1 MKKISLVLSLL
12 VIFLLPVT
20 TSAAPLSEIKAY
32 VEDNYVGHIN
42 GDLQQA
48 TTVEQVIDMLDPYST
63 YYTAEQFE
71 QFMNSVN
78 MTSVGIGIVIEQHE
92 KGILTQDVI
101 ENGSAFE
108 AGVEVGDIITHI
120 NGRSTAGLSTSDA
133 SSRILGEENTTVTL
147 TFLKANGQSVTKT
160 ITRKPFSLPNVT
172 SKLMYGHV
180 GYISLASFSSDAASL
195 IKKAI
200 RDLTAKGATSFIL
213 DLQNNGGGYVSAAEE
228 VIGLFPH
235 AKIAYTEK
243 NTSGEKTVYA
253 KRQSVQFPTN
263 TRVLINRYSASASEM
278 TAAALVD
285 QKAAILYGERTYG
298 KGTMQSFYELS
309 DGSYLKLTMA
319 KFAGPIET
327 AINEVGVKPHIE
339 TTGNALHEAHAE
351 AIIEQYPQYR
361 ELPSLQ
367 NVPMTKTFTVNFNG
381 TVGTVP
387 NGAIELVQLGKNK
400 IDIAIEKQGATLFV
414 TPAQPLVS
422 GEQYMLMIH
431 PTIKGPANN
440 VLRKGAYLYITV
452 K

>member
-1 MKKISLVLSLL
+1 MKKISLLLSLL

-20 TSAAPLSEIKAY
+20 TSAAPLNEIKTY
-32 VEDNYVGHIN
+32 VEEHYVGDIN

-71 QFMNSVN
+71 QFTNSVN

-92 KGILTQDVI
+92 KGILIQDVI
-101 ENGSAFE
+101 ENGSAFA

-120 NGRSTAGLSTSDA
+120 NGRSTVGLSTSDA
-133 SSRILGEENTTVTL
+133 SSLILGKENTTVTL
-147 TFLKANGQSVTKT
+147 TFLKANGQSVKKT
-160 ITRKPFSLPNVT
+160 IVRKPFSLPNVT

-228 VIGLFPH
+228 VIGLFPN
-235 AKIAYTEK
+235 AKGAYTYIDAL
-243 NTSGEKTVYA
+243 GEEIVYA

-263 TRVLINRYSASASEM
+263 TRVLVNRYSASASEM

-285 QKAAILYGERTYG
+285 QKSAILYGERTYG

-319 KFAGPIET
+319 KFAGPVGT
-327 AINEVGVKPHIE
+327 AINEVGVRPHIE
-339 TTGNALHEAHAE
+339 TTDDALHKAHAD
-351 AIIEQYPQYR
+351 AILELYSQYKEY
-361 ELPSLQ
+361 PSLL
-367 NVPMTKTFTVNFNG
+367 NVPTTKTFNVNFNN
-381 TVGTVP
+381 TVGIVP
-387 NGAIELVQLGKNK
+387 DGAIELVQLGKSK
-400 IDIAIEKQGATLFV
+400 IDIAIEKQGSTLFV
-414 TPAQPLVS
+414 TPTQPLVP
-422 GEQYMLMIH
+422 GQQYMLIIH
-431 PTIKGPANN
+431 PTIKGTANN
-440 VLRKGAYLYITV
+440 VLRKGSYLYITV